1 MLRNAVVLWWMGV
14 REALAVHRCIV
25 FLVLDES
32 KALGKAVL
40 HCFIL
45 NGAILLGSI
54 LAWDYG
60 LQPAVGWL
68 LRVLVAPVLGSAA
81 AGGGRWLLGAAF
93 QALWL
98 APVYLVTML
107 VSCGIYNDVAKHAYL
122 IKMRQQQA
130 GAGGGSKAASAG
142 GAGGGSGAGAG
153 AGAGG
158 GLEDAAQELYRV
170 VLFCIFFAEVSVVGK
185 VPYVGYGLNVLALS
199 WLYAY
204 YCFDYKWGL
213 QGVRLTERLGYFER
227 RWAFFAGFGLP
238 MAMSTVLLSFYPGA
252 AVLAVL
258 FPIYIL
264 VACDCDVNAAH
275 DRVIGPGGAA
285 QLRHLP
291 IFALALWPTQHVVQL
306 VTGSSNSNRSRS
318 RAASRPNERLGVG
331 AGAGMG
337 AAGADGHGGV
347 AHAYR

>member
-1 MLRNAVVLWWMGV
+1 MLHNALTLWWMGV
-14 REALAVHRCIV
+14 REALAVHRCVV

-32 KALGKAVL
+32 TTKAVL

-68 LRVLVAPVLGSAA
+68 LRVLVAPVLGGAV
-81 AGGGRWLLGAAF
+81 AGGGSWLLAAAV

-107 VSCGIYNDVAKHAYL
+107 VSCGIYNDVAKHAYM
-122 IKMRQQQA
+122 IKTKQAGSGGASSKAA
-130 GAGGGSKAASAG
+130 GAGSNGSGAGSGVGSGASG
-142 GAGGGSGAGAG
+142 GAGG
-153 AGAGG
+153 GG

-185 VPYVGYGLNVLALS
+185 VPYAGYFLNVLALS

-213 QGVRLTERLGYFER
+213 QGVRLTERLAYFER

-238 MAMSTVLLSFYPGA
+238 MALSTVLLSFYPGA

-258 FPIYIL
+258 FPVYIL

-275 DRVIGPGGAA
+275 DRVIGAGGAA
-285 QLRHLP
+285 QLRPLP
-291 IFALALWPTQHVVQL
+291 IFALALWPTQYVVQL
-306 VTGSSNSNRSRS
+306 ITGSGRSRG
-318 RAASRPNERLGVG
+318 ASGAEKRTG
-331 AGAGMG
+331 AGIRSGTG
-337 AAGADGHGGV
+337 AVGPDGPHGGV